1 MRTTA
6 NVIAVILGGGRGTRL
21 FPLTRDRAK
30 PSVPIAGKFR
40 LVDIPISN
48 CFHSGLERI
57 YVLTQFNS
65 VSLNRHIAQ
74 TYRFDT
80 YRRGFVQI
88 LAAQQTL
95 MGEEWYQGTADAVKH
110 NEPYILNPRLPDD
123 YVLILAGDH
132 LYRMDYRKMLQVHT
146 ETNADITVSVIPVRE
161 EVTSGLGILQTDA
174 DGRIIDFVE
183 KPQTQEELL
192 QLRVS
197 PDVFTSRGIEAHDR
211 EYIASMGI
219 YIFNREV
226 LQEFLQD
233 DSNVDFGR
241 DIIPGAIS
249 TRRVSAYFFDGY
261 WEDIGTIRSFYLANI
276 ALTDVAPAFNFYDEQ
291 APIYTNRRHLP
302 STKVNSSSVRSSILA
317 EGSIIDDSELD
328 RTIVG
333 IRSIIASGSRVY
345 QSVLMG
351 ADYYESEA
359 QRAQNAQDG
368 VPNVGIGRE
377 CLIQNAIIDKN
388 AQIGDNSI
396 IVNRDGIDNYDGD
409 NFYIRDG
416 IVIVP
421 KDATIPAGTEV

>member
-1 MRTTA
+1 MSNG

-48 CFHSGLERI
+48 CLHSGLEKI

-95 MGEEWYQGTADAVKH
+95 MGEEWYQGTADAIKH
-110 NEPYILNPRLPDD
+110 NEPYILNPRFKDD

-132 LYRMDYRKMLQVHT
+132 LYRMDYQKMLQVHT
-146 ETNADITVSVIPVRE
+146 ESNAAITVSVIPVRKE
-161 EVTSGLGILQTDA
+161 DTSGLGILQADA
-174 DGRIIDFVE
+174 NGRIVDFVE
-183 KPQTQEELL
+183 KPQTEEEL
-192 QLRVS
+192 QRLRVES
-197 PDVFTSRGIEAHDR
+197 EVFTSRGIEPHGR

-226 LQEFLQD
+226 LQEVLQD
-233 DSNVDFGR
+233 ESNVDFGK
-241 DIIPGAIS
+241 DIIPKSIQ
-249 TRRVSAYFFDGY
+249 TRPISAYFFDGY
-261 WEDIGTIRSFYLANI
+261 WEDIGTIRSFYSANI
-276 ALTDVAPAFNFYDEQ
+276 ALTDTAPAFNFYDEQ
-291 APIYTNRRHLP
+291 APVYTNRRHLP

-333 IRSIIASGSRVY
+333 IRSIISGGSRVY

-351 ADYYESEA
+351 ADYYESDA
-359 QRAQNAQDG
+359 SRAESKQSG
-368 VPNVGIGRE
+368 IPKVGIGRN

-388 AQIGDNSI
+388 ARIGDNSVL
-396 IVNRDGIDNYDGD
+396 VNRDGIDNYDGED
-409 NFYIRDG
+409 YYIRDG

-421 KDATIPAGTEV
+421 KDATIPPETVV

>member
-1 MRTTA
+1 MS
-6 NVIAVILGGGRGTRL
+6 NGSVIAVILGGGRGTRL

-48 CFHSGLERI
+48 CLHSGLEKI

-95 MGEEWYQGTADAVKH
+95 MGEEWYQGTADAIKH
-110 NEPYILNPRLPDD
+110 NQPYILNPRFQDD
-123 YVLILAGDH
+123 HVLILAGDH
-132 LYRMDYRKMLQVHT
+132 LYRMDYQKMLAVHT
-146 ETNADITVSVIPVRE
+146 ESNADITVSVIPVE
-161 EVTSGLGILQTDA
+161 KEITSGLGILQADA
-174 DGRIIDFVE
+174 SGRIVDFVE
-183 KPQTQEELL
+183 KPQTEDEL
-192 QLRVS
+192 QRLRVE
-197 PDVFTSRGIEAHDR
+197 PEVFTSRGIEPQGR

-226 LQEFLQD
+226 LREVLQD
-233 DSNVDFGR
+233 DSNVDFGK
-241 DIIPGAIS
+241 DIIPKSIQ
-249 TRRVSAYFFDGY
+249 RRTVSAYFFDGY
-261 WEDIGTIRSFYLANI
+261 WEDIGTIHSFYLANI
-276 ALTDVAPAFNFYDEQ
+276 ALTDATPSFNFYDEQ

-333 IRSIIASGSRVY
+333 IRSIISGGSRIY
-345 QSVLMG
+345 QSILMG
-351 ADYYESEA
+351 ADYYESDASRVESEKS
-359 QRAQNAQDG
+359 G
-368 VPNVGIGRE
+368 VPKVGIGRN

-388 AQIGDNSI
+388 ARIGDNSVL
-396 IVNRDGIDNYDGD
+396 VNRDGIDNYDGE
-409 NFYIRDG
+409 NYYIRDG

-421 KDATIPAGTEV
+421 KDATIPPETVV

>member
-1 MRTTA
+1 MS
-6 NVIAVILGGGRGTRL
+6 NGSVIAVILGGGRGTRL

-48 CFHSGLERI
+48 CLHSGFDRI

-74 TYRFDT
+74 AYRFDS

-110 NEPYILNPRLPDD
+110 NEPYILNPRFADD

-146 ETNADITVSVIPVRE
+146 ESNAAITVSVIPVKKE
-161 EVTSGLGILQTDA
+161 DTSGLGILQADA
-174 DGRIIDFVE
+174 DGRIVNFVE
-183 KPQTQEELL
+183 KPQTEEELL
-192 QLRVS
+192 PLRVE
-197 PDVFTSRGIEAHDR
+197 PDVFTSRGIEPQGR

-226 LQEFLQD
+226 LQNALQD
-233 DSNVDFGR
+233 DANVDFGQ
-241 DIIPGAIS
+241 DIIPKSIQ
-249 TRRVSAYFFDGY
+249 TLPVSAYFFDGY
-261 WEDIGTIRSFYLANI
+261 WEDIGTIRSFYHANI
-276 ALTDVAPAFNFYDEQ
+276 GLTDTAPAFNFYDEQ

-333 IRSIIASGSRVY
+333 IRSIISNGSRIY

-359 QRAQNAQDG
+359 ARAENAQSG
-368 VPNVGIGRE
+368 IPGVGIGRN

-388 AQIGDNSI
+388 ARIGDNSI
-396 IVNRDGIDNYDGD
+396 LVNRDGLDNYDGE
-409 NFYIRDG
+409 NYYIRDG

-421 KDATIPAGTEV
+421 KDATIPPETAV

>member
-1 MRTTA
+1 MS
-6 NVIAVILGGGRGTRL
+6 NGSVIAVILGGGRGTRL

-48 CFHSGLERI
+48 CLHSGLEKI

-95 MGEEWYQGTADAVKH
+95 MGEEWYQGTADAIKH
-110 NEPYILNPRLPDD
+110 NEPYILNPRFKDD

-132 LYRMDYRKMLQVHT
+132 LYRMDYEKMLAVHA
-146 ETNADITVSVIPVRE
+146 ESKADITVSVIPVE
-161 EVTSGLGILQTDA
+161 KSVTSGLGILQADA
-174 DGRIIDFVE
+174 NGRIVDFVE
-183 KPQTQEELL
+183 KPQTEEELQRL
-192 QLRVS
+192 CVE
-197 PDVFTSRGIEAHDR
+197 PEVFTSRGVEPHGR

-226 LQEFLQD
+226 LREVLQD
-233 DSNVDFGR
+233 DSNMDFGK
-241 DIIPGAIS
+241 DIIPKSIQ
-249 TRRVSAYFFDGY
+249 TRPVSAYFFDGY
-261 WEDIGTIRSFYLANI
+261 WEDIGTIRSFYSANI
-276 ALTDVAPAFNFYDEQ
+276 ALTDTAPAFNFYDEQ

-333 IRSIIASGSRVY
+333 IRSIISGGSRVY

-351 ADYYESEA
+351 ADYYESDASRGESE
-359 QRAQNAQDG
+359 RSSI
-368 VPNVGIGRE
+368 PKVGIGRN

-388 AQIGDNSI
+388 ARIGDNSVL
-396 IVNRDGIDNYDGD
+396 VNRDGVDNYDGK
-409 NFYIRDG
+409 NYYIRDG

-421 KDATIPAGTEV
+421 KDATIPPETIV

>member
-1 MRTTA
+1 MSSG

-48 CFHSGLERI
+48 CLHSGLDRI

-74 TYRFDT
+74 AYRFDS

-95 MGEEWYQGTADAVKH
+95 LGDEWYQGTADAVKH
-110 NEPYILNPRLPDD
+110 NQPYILNPRFPDD

-132 LYRMDYRKMLQVHT
+132 LYRMDYRKMLAVHT
-146 ETNADITVSVIPVRE
+146 ESNADITVSVIPVKK
-161 EVTSGLGILQTDA
+161 EVTSGLGILQADA
-174 DGRIIDFVE
+174 KGRITDFVE
-183 KPQTQEELL
+183 KPQTEAELQ
-192 QLRVS
+192 QLRVE
-197 PDVFTSRGIEAHDR
+197 PDVFTSRGIESHGR

-219 YIFNREV
+219 YIFNRNV
-226 LQEFLQD
+226 LQDVLQD
-233 DSNVDFGR
+233 ESNVDFGR
-241 DIIPGAIS
+241 DIIPKSIK
-249 TRRVSAYFFDGY
+249 TRTVSAYFFDGY
-261 WEDIGTIRSFYLANI
+261 WEDIGTIRSFYSANI
-276 ALTDVAPAFNFYDEQ
+276 ALTNISPEFNFYDEQ

-333 IRSIIASGSRVY
+333 IRSIISSGSRIY

-351 ADYYESEA
+351 ADFYESGTLQAE
-359 QRAQNAQDG
+359 NAHAGIPDI
-368 VPNVGIGRE
+368 GIGKK

-388 AQIGDNSI
+388 ARIGDNAVI
-396 IVNRDGIDNYDGD
+396 ANTKNIDNHDSD
-409 NFYIRDG
+409 NYYIRDG

-421 KDATIPAGTEV
+421 KDATILPDTVI

>member
-1 MRTTA
+1 MS
-6 NVIAVILGGGRGTRL
+6 NESVIAVILGGGRGTRL

-48 CFHSGLERI
+48 CLHSGLEKI

-95 MGEEWYQGTADAVKH
+95 MGEEWYQGTADAIKH
-110 NEPYILNPRLPDD
+110 NEPYILNPRFKDD
-123 YVLILAGDH
+123 HVLILAGDH
-132 LYRMDYRKMLQVHT
+132 LYRMDYQKMLDVHT
-146 ETNADITVSVIPVRE
+146 ESNADITVSVIPVE
-161 EVTSGLGILQTDA
+161 KEVTSGLGILQADA
-174 DGRIIDFVE
+174 SGRIVDFVE
-183 KPQTQEELL
+183 KPQTEAEL
-192 QLRVS
+192 QRLRVE
-197 PDVFTSRGIEAHDR
+197 PDVFTSRGIAPQGR

-226 LQEFLQD
+226 LREVLQD
-233 DSNVDFGR
+233 DSNVDFGK
-241 DIIPGAIS
+241 DIIPKSIQTG
-249 TRRVSAYFFDGY
+249 TVSAYFFDGY
-261 WEDIGTIRSFYLANI
+261 WEDIGTIQAFYSANI
-276 ALTDVAPAFNFYDEQ
+276 SLTDATPSFNFYDEQ

-333 IRSIIASGSRVY
+333 IRSIISGGSRIY
-345 QSVLMG
+345 QSILMG
-351 ADYYESEA
+351 ADYYESDASRVE
-359 QRAQNAQDG
+359 NEKSG
-368 VPNVGIGRE
+368 VPNVGIGRN

-388 AQIGDNSI
+388 ARIGDNSVL
-396 IVNRDGIDNYDGD
+396 VNRDGIDNYDGED
-409 NFYIRDG
+409 YYIRDG

-421 KDATIPAGTEV
+421 KDAMIPPETVV

>member
-1 MRTTA
+1 MG

-48 CFHSGLERI
+48 CLQSGFERI

-74 TYRFDT
+74 AYRFDT
-80 YRRGFVQI
+80 YRHGFVQI

-95 MGEEWYQGTADAVKH
+95 MGDEWYQGTADAVKH
-110 NEPYILNPRLPDD
+110 NQPYILNPRFPDD

-132 LYRMDYRKMLQVHT
+132 LYRMDYRKMLAVHT
-146 ETNADITVSVIPVRE
+146 ESNADITVSVIPVKK
-161 EVTSGLGILQTDA
+161 EVTSGLGILQADA
-174 DGRIIDFVE
+174 SGRITDFVE
-183 KPQTQEELL
+183 KPQTDEELQ
-192 QLRVS
+192 QLRVES
-197 PDVFTSRGIEAHDR
+197 EVFTSRGIQPQDR

-219 YIFNREV
+219 YIFNRNV
-226 LQEFLQD
+226 LQDVLQD

-241 DIIPGAIS
+241 DIIPKSIK
-249 TRRVSAYFFDGY
+249 TRQVSAYFFDGY
-261 WEDIGTIRSFYLANI
+261 WEDIGTIRSFYSANI
-276 ALTDVAPAFNFYDEQ
+276 ALTNVSPEFNFYDEQ

-302 STKVNSSSVRSSILA
+302 STKVNSSSVRSSILS

-333 IRSIIASGSRVY
+333 IRSIISNGCRIY

-351 ADYYESEA
+351 ADFYESDTL
-359 QRAQNAQDG
+359 RAENSLSG
-368 VPNVGIGRE
+368 IPNIGIGRK

-388 AQIGDNSI
+388 ARIGDNAVIANTKNVDNFDS
-396 IVNRDGIDNYDGD
+396 DNY
-409 NFYIRDG
+409 YIRDG

-421 KDATIPAGTEV
+421 KDATIPPDTVI

>member
-1 MRTTA
+1 MS
-6 NVIAVILGGGRGTRL
+6 NGSVIAVILGGGRGTRL

-48 CFHSGLERI
+48 CLHSGLEKI

-95 MGEEWYQGTADAVKH
+95 MGEEWYQGTADAIKH
-110 NEPYILNPRLPDD
+110 NQPYILNPRFQDD
-123 YVLILAGDH
+123 HVLILAGDH
-132 LYRMDYRKMLQVHT
+132 LYRMDYQKMLAVHT
-146 ETNADITVSVIPVRE
+146 ESNADITVSVIPVE
-161 EVTSGLGILQTDA
+161 KEITSGLGILQADA
-174 DGRIIDFVE
+174 SGRIVDFVE
-183 KPQTQEELL
+183 KPQTEEEL
-192 QLRVS
+192 QRLRVE
-197 PDVFTSRGIEAHDR
+197 PEVFTSRGIAPHGR

-226 LQEFLQD
+226 LREVLQD
-233 DSNVDFGR
+233 DSNVDFGK
-241 DIIPGAIS
+241 DIIPKSIQ
-249 TRRVSAYFFDGY
+249 RRTVSAYFFDGY
-261 WEDIGTIRSFYLANI
+261 WEDIGTIHSFYLANI
-276 ALTDVAPAFNFYDEQ
+276 ALTDATPSFNFYDEQ

-333 IRSIIASGSRVY
+333 IRSIISGGSRIY
-345 QSVLMG
+345 QSILMG
-351 ADYYESEA
+351 ADYYESDASRVESE
-359 QRAQNAQDG
+359 RLG
-368 VPNVGIGRE
+368 VPKVGIGRN

-388 AQIGDNSI
+388 ARIGDNSVL
-396 IVNRDGIDNYDGD
+396 VNRDGIDNYDGE
-409 NFYIRDG
+409 NYYIRDG

-421 KDATIPAGTEV
+421 KDATIPPETVV

>member
-1 MRTTA
+1 MS
-6 NVIAVILGGGRGTRL
+6 NGSVIAVILGGGRGTRL

-48 CFHSGLERI
+48 CLHSGLEKI

-95 MGEEWYQGTADAVKH
+95 MGEEWYQGTADAIKH
-110 NEPYILNPRLPDD
+110 NQPYILNPRFQNDH
-123 YVLILAGDH
+123 VLILAGDH
-132 LYRMDYRKMLQVHT
+132 LYRMDYQKMLAVHA
-146 ETNADITVSVIPVRE
+146 ESNADITVSVIPVE
-161 EVTSGLGILQTDA
+161 KEITSGLGILQADA
-174 DGRIIDFVE
+174 SGRIVDFVE
-183 KPQTQEELL
+183 KPQTEEEL
-192 QLRVS
+192 QRLRVE
-197 PDVFTSRGIEAHDR
+197 PEVFTSRGIAPHGR

-226 LQEFLQD
+226 LREVLQD
-233 DSNVDFGR
+233 DSNVDFGK
-241 DIIPGAIS
+241 DIIPKSIQKR
-249 TRRVSAYFFDGY
+249 TVSAYFFDGY
-261 WEDIGTIRSFYLANI
+261 WEDIGTIHSFYLANI
-276 ALTDVAPAFNFYDEQ
+276 ALTDATPSFNFYDEQ

-333 IRSIIASGSRVY
+333 IRSIISGGSRIY
-345 QSVLMG
+345 QSILMG
-351 ADYYESEA
+351 ADYYESDA
-359 QRAQNAQDG
+359 SRAENEKSG
-368 VPNVGIGRE
+368 IPNVGIGRN

-388 AQIGDNSI
+388 ARIGDNSVL
-396 IVNRDGIDNYDGD
+396 VNRDGIDNYDGE
-409 NFYIRDG
+409 NYYIRDG

-421 KDATIPAGTEV
+421 KDATIPPETVV

>member
-1 MRTTA
+1 MNNE
-6 NVIAVILGGGRGTRL
+6 NVVAVILGGGRGARL

-48 CFHSGLERI
+48 CLHSGLEKI

-95 MGEEWYQGTADAVKH
+95 MGEEWYQGTADAIKH
-110 NEPYILNPRLPDD
+110 NQPYILNPRFQDD
-123 YVLILAGDH
+123 HVLILAGDH
-132 LYRMDYRKMLQVHT
+132 LYRMDYQKMLALHA
-146 ETNADITVSVIPVRE
+146 ESNADITVSVIPVE
-161 EVTSGLGILQTDA
+161 KEVTSGLGILQSDA
-174 DGRIIDFVE
+174 SGRIVDFVE
-183 KPQTQEELL
+183 KPQTEQEL
-192 QLRVS
+192 QRLRVE
-197 PDVFTSRGIEAHDR
+197 PEVFTSRGIEPHGR

-226 LQEFLQD
+226 LQEVLQD
-233 DSNVDFGR
+233 DSNVDFGK
-241 DIIPGAIS
+241 DIIPKSIQS
-249 TRRVSAYFFDGY
+249 RTVSAYFFDGY
-261 WEDIGTIRSFYLANI
+261 WEDIGTIRSFYSANI
-276 ALTDVAPAFNFYDEQ
+276 ALTDTTPAFDFYDEH

-302 STKVNSSSVRSSILA
+302 STKVNNSSVRSSILA
-317 EGSIIDDSELD
+317 EGSIIDDSEID

-333 IRSIIASGSRVY
+333 IRSIISGGSRVY
-345 QSVLMG
+345 QSILMG
-351 ADYYESEA
+351 ADFYEPEVDRSGDS
-359 QRAQNAQDG
+359 QSG
-368 VPNVGIGRE
+368 IPHVGIGRN

-388 AQIGDNSI
+388 ARIGDNSVL
-396 IVNRDGIDNYDGD
+396 VNRDGIDNHDGE
-409 NFYIRDG
+409 NYYIRDG

-421 KDATIPAGTEV
+421 KDATIPPETVI

>member
-1 MRTTA
+1 MSNG

-48 CFHSGLERI
+48 CLHSGLERI

-74 TYRFDT
+74 AYRFDS

-95 MGEEWYQGTADAVKH
+95 AGEEWYQGTADAVKH
-110 NEPYILNPRLPDD
+110 NQPYILNPRFKDEH
-123 YVLILAGDH
+123 VLILAGDH

-146 ETNADITVSVIPVRE
+146 ESNAAITVSVIPVKKE
-161 EVTSGLGILQTDA
+161 DTSGLGILQADA
-174 DGRIIDFVE
+174 NGRIVNFVE
-183 KPQTQEELL
+183 KPQTEEELL
-192 QLRVS
+192 PLRVE
-197 PDVFTSRGIEAHDR
+197 PEVFTARGIEPQGR

-219 YIFNREV
+219 YIFNRDI
-226 LQEFLQD
+226 LQNALQD
-233 DSNVDFGR
+233 DSNVDFGK
-241 DIIPGAIS
+241 DIIPEIIQ
-249 TRRVSAYFFDGY
+249 TLPVSAYFFDGY
-261 WEDIGTIRSFYLANI
+261 WEDIGTIRSFYHANI
-276 ALTDVAPAFNFYDEQ
+276 ALTDTSPVFNFYDEQ

-302 STKVNSSSVRSSILA
+302 STKVNSNSVRSSILA

-333 IRSIIASGSRVY
+333 IRSIISGGSRVH
-345 QSVLMG
+345 QSILMG

-359 QRAQNAQDG
+359 ARAENARAG
-368 VPNVGIGRE
+368 IPNVGIGRD

-388 AQIGDNSI
+388 ARIGDNSVL
-396 IVNRDGIDNYDGD
+396 VNQEGIENLDGENY
-409 NFYIRDG
+409 YIRDG

-421 KDATIPAGTEV
+421 KDATIPPETEV

>member
-1 MRTTA
+1 MSNG

-48 CFHSGLERI
+48 CLHSGLDRI

-65 VSLNRHIAQ
+65 ASLNRHIAQ
-74 TYRFDT
+74 AYRFDS

-95 MGEEWYQGTADAVKH
+95 LGDEWYQGTADAVKH
-110 NEPYILNPRLPDD
+110 NQPYILNPRFPDE

-132 LYRMDYRKMLQVHT
+132 LYRMDYRKMLAVHT
-146 ETNADITVSVIPVRE
+146 ESNADITVSVIPVKK
-161 EVTSGLGILQTDA
+161 EVTSGLGILQADA
-174 DGRIIDFVE
+174 NGRITDFVE
-183 KPQTQEELL
+183 KPQTEAELQ
-192 QLRVS
+192 QLRVE
-197 PDVFTSRGIEAHDR
+197 PDVFASRGIKSHGR

-219 YIFNREV
+219 YIFNRNV
-226 LQEFLQD
+226 LQDVLQD
-233 DSNVDFGR
+233 ESNVDFGR
-241 DIIPGAIS
+241 DIIPKNIK
-249 TRRVSAYFFDGY
+249 TRKVSAYFFDGY
-261 WEDIGTIRSFYLANI
+261 WEDIGTIRSFYSANI
-276 ALTDVAPAFNFYDEQ
+276 ALTNVSPEFNFYDEQ

-333 IRSIIASGSRVY
+333 IRSIISSGSRIY

-351 ADYYESEA
+351 ADFYESDTLQAE
-359 QRAQNAQDG
+359 NAHAG
-368 VPNVGIGRE
+368 IPNIGIGE
-377 CLIQNAIIDKN
+377 KCLIQNAIIDKN
-388 AQIGDNSI
+388 ARIGDNAVIANTKNLDNHDS
-396 IVNRDGIDNYDGD
+396 DNY
-409 NFYIRDG
+409 YIRDG

-421 KDATIPAGTEV
+421 KDATIPPDTVI

>member
-1 MRTTA
+1 MSNG

-48 CFHSGLERI
+48 CLHSGLDRI

-65 VSLNRHIAQ
+65 ASLNRHIAQ
-74 TYRFDT
+74 AYRFDS

-95 MGEEWYQGTADAVKH
+95 LGDAWYQGTADAVKH
-110 NEPYILNPRLPDD
+110 NQPYILNPRFPDE

-132 LYRMDYRKMLQVHT
+132 LYRMDYRKMLAVHT
-146 ETNADITVSVIPVRE
+146 ESNADITVSVIPVKK
-161 EVTSGLGILQTDA
+161 EVTSGLGILQADA
-174 DGRIIDFVE
+174 KGRITDFVE
-183 KPQTQEELL
+183 KPRTEAELQ
-192 QLRVS
+192 QLRVE
-197 PDVFTSRGIEAHDR
+197 PDVFTSRGIESHGR

-219 YIFNREV
+219 YIFNRNV
-226 LQEFLQD
+226 LQDVLQD
-233 DSNVDFGR
+233 ESNVDFGR
-241 DIIPGAIS
+241 DIIPKSIK
-249 TRRVSAYFFDGY
+249 TRTVSAYFFDGY
-261 WEDIGTIRSFYLANI
+261 WEDIGTIRSFYSANI
-276 ALTDVAPAFNFYDEQ
+276 ALTNVSPEFNFYDEQ

-333 IRSIIASGSRVY
+333 IRSIISSGSRIY

-351 ADYYESEA
+351 ADFYESDTLQTENR
-359 QRAQNAQDG
+359 QSG
-368 VPNVGIGRE
+368 IPNIGIGE
-377 CLIQNAIIDKN
+377 KCLVQNAIIDKN
-388 AQIGDNSI
+388 ARIGDNAVIANTKNLDNHDS
-396 IVNRDGIDNYDGD
+396 DNY
-409 NFYIRDG
+409 YIRDG

-421 KDATIPAGTEV
+421 KDATILPDTVI

>member
-1 MRTTA
+1 M
-6 NVIAVILGGGRGTRL
+6 NNGSVIAVILGGGRGARL

-48 CFHSGLERI
+48 CLHSGFDRI

-74 TYRFDT
+74 AYRFDS

-95 MGEEWYQGTADAVKH
+95 TGDEWYQGTADAIKH
-110 NEPYILNPRLPDD
+110 NEPYILNPRFADEH
-123 YVLILAGDH
+123 VLILAGDH
-132 LYRMDYRKMLQVHT
+132 LYRMDYRKMLKVHT
-146 ETNADITVSVIPVRE
+146 ESNAAITVSVIPVRKE
-161 EVTSGLGILQTDA
+161 ETNGLGILQA
-174 DGRIIDFVE
+174 DTNGRIVDFVE
-183 KPQTQEELL
+183 KPQTEEELQ
-192 QLRVS
+192 QLRVE
-197 PDVFTSRGIEAHDR
+197 PEVFTSRGIEPDGR

-219 YIFNREV
+219 YIFNREA
-226 LQEFLQD
+226 LQNVLQD

-241 DIIPGAIS
+241 DIIPKSIQ
-249 TRRVSAYFFDGY
+249 TLPVSAYFFDGY
-261 WEDIGTIRSFYLANI
+261 WEDIGTIRSFYSANI
-276 ALTDVAPAFNFYDEQ
+276 ALTDTAPAFNFYDEQ
-291 APIYTNRRHLP
+291 APIYSNRRHLP

-333 IRSIIASGSRVY
+333 IRSIISNGSRIY
-345 QSVLMG
+345 QSILMG
-351 ADYYESEA
+351 ADYYESDES
-359 QRAQNAQDG
+359 RAENTQLDR
-368 VPNVGIGRE
+368 PNIGIGRN

-388 AQIGDNSI
+388 ARIGDNSVL
-396 IVNRDGIDNYDGD
+396 VNRDGVDNYDSD
-409 NFYIRDG
+409 NYCIRDG

-421 KDATIPAGTEV
+421 KDATILPETIV

>member
-1 MRTTA
+1 MSTE

-48 CFHSGLERI
+48 CLHSGLEKI

-95 MGEEWYQGTADAVKH
+95 MGEEWYQGTADAIKH
-110 NEPYILNPRLPDD
+110 NEPYILNPRFKDD
-123 YVLILAGDH
+123 HVLILAGDH
-132 LYRMDYRKMLQVHT
+132 LYRMDYQKMLAVHT
-146 ETNADITVSVIPVRE
+146 ESNADITVSVIPVKK

-174 DGRIIDFVE
+174 SGRIIDFVE
-183 KPQTQEELL
+183 KPQTEAELQ
-192 QLRVS
+192 QLRVE
-197 PDVFTSRGIEAHDR
+197 PEVFTSRGIEPQAR

-226 LQEFLQD
+226 LQEVLQD
-233 DSNVDFGR
+233 DSNVDFGK
-241 DIIPGAIS
+241 DIIPKSIQKCK
-249 TRRVSAYFFDGY
+249 VSAYFFDGY
-261 WEDIGTIRSFYLANI
+261 WEDIGTIHAFYSANI
-276 ALTDVAPAFNFYDEQ
+276 ALTDTDPAFNFYDEQ

-333 IRSIIASGSRVY
+333 IRSIISGGSRVY
-345 QSVLMG
+345 QSILMG
-351 ADYYESEA
+351 ADYYESDALQAEN
-359 QRAQNAQDG
+359 QRLG
-368 VPNVGIGRE
+368 IPNVGIGRN

-388 AQIGDNSI
+388 ARIGDNSI
-396 IVNRDGIDNYDGD
+396 LVNRNGIDNHDGED
-409 NFYIRDG
+409 YYIRDG

-421 KDATIPAGTEV
+421 KDATIPPDTVV

>member
-1 MRTTA
+1 MS
-6 NVIAVILGGGRGTRL
+6 NGSVIAVILGGGRGTRL

-48 CFHSGLERI
+48 CLHSGFDRI

-74 TYRFDT
+74 AYRFDS

-110 NEPYILNPRLPDD
+110 NEPYILNPRFADD

-146 ETNADITVSVIPVRE
+146 ESNAAITVSVIPVKKE
-161 EVTSGLGILQTDA
+161 DTSGLGILQADA
-174 DGRIIDFVE
+174 DGRIVNFVE
-183 KPQTQEELL
+183 KPQTEEELL
-192 QLRVS
+192 PLRVE
-197 PDVFTSRGIEAHDR
+197 PDVFTSRGIEPQGR

-226 LQEFLQD
+226 LQNALQD
-233 DSNVDFGR
+233 DANVDFGQ
-241 DIIPGAIS
+241 DIIPKSIQ
-249 TRRVSAYFFDGY
+249 TLPVSAYFFDGY
-261 WEDIGTIRSFYLANI
+261 WEDIGTIRSFYHANI
-276 ALTDVAPAFNFYDEQ
+276 GLTDTAPAFNFYDEQ

-333 IRSIIASGSRVY
+333 IRSIISHGSRVY

-359 QRAQNAQDG
+359 AKVENAQSG
-368 VPNVGIGRE
+368 IPGVGIGRN

-388 AQIGDNSI
+388 ARIGDNSI
-396 IVNRDGIDNYDGD
+396 LVNRDGLDNYDGK
-409 NFYIRDG
+409 NYYIRDG

-421 KDATIPAGTEV
+421 KDATIPPETAV

>member
-1 MRTTA
+1 M
-6 NVIAVILGGGRGTRL
+6 NNGSVIAVILGGGRGARL

-48 CFHSGLERI
+48 CLHSGFDRI

-74 TYRFDT
+74 AYRFDS

-95 MGEEWYQGTADAVKH
+95 MGDEWYQGTADAIKH
-110 NEPYILNPRLPDD
+110 NEPYILNPRFADEH
-123 YVLILAGDH
+123 VLILAGDH
-132 LYRMDYRKMLQVHT
+132 LYRMDYRKMLKVHT
-146 ETNADITVSVIPVRE
+146 ESNAAITVSVIPVRKE
-161 EVTSGLGILQTDA
+161 ETNGLGILQA
-174 DGRIIDFVE
+174 DTNGRIVDFVE
-183 KPQTQEELL
+183 KPQTEEELQ
-192 QLRVS
+192 QLRVE
-197 PDVFTSRGIEAHDR
+197 PEVFTSRGIEPDGR

-219 YIFNREV
+219 YIFNREA
-226 LQEFLQD
+226 LQNVLQD

-241 DIIPGAIS
+241 DIIPKSIQ
-249 TRRVSAYFFDGY
+249 TLPVSAYFFDGY
-261 WEDIGTIRSFYLANI
+261 WEDIGTIRSFYSANI
-276 ALTDVAPAFNFYDEQ
+276 ALTDTAPAFNFYDEQ

-333 IRSIIASGSRVY
+333 IRSIISNGSRIY
-345 QSVLMG
+345 QSILMG
-351 ADYYESEA
+351 ADYYESDES
-359 QRAQNAQDG
+359 RAENTQLG
-368 VPNVGIGRE
+368 RPNIGMGRN

-388 AQIGDNSI
+388 ARIGDNSVL
-396 IVNRDGIDNYDGD
+396 VNRDGVDNYDSD
-409 NFYIRDG
+409 NYCIRDG

-421 KDATIPAGTEV
+421 KDATIPPETVV

>member
-1 MRTTA
+1 M
-6 NVIAVILGGGRGTRL
+6 NNGSVIAVILGGGRGARL

-48 CFHSGLERI
+48 CLHSGFDRI

-74 TYRFDT
+74 AYRFDS

-95 MGEEWYQGTADAVKH
+95 MGDEWYQGTADAIKH
-110 NEPYILNPRLPDD
+110 NEPYILNPRFADEH
-123 YVLILAGDH
+123 VLILAGDH
-132 LYRMDYRKMLQVHT
+132 LYRMDYRKMLKVHT
-146 ETNADITVSVIPVRE
+146 ESNAAITVSVIPVRKE
-161 EVTSGLGILQTDA
+161 ETSGLGILQTDTN
-174 DGRIIDFVE
+174 GRIVDFVE
-183 KPQTQEELL
+183 KPQTEEELQ
-192 QLRVS
+192 QLRVE
-197 PDVFTSRGIEAHDR
+197 PEVFTSRGIEPDGR

-226 LQEFLQD
+226 LQNVLQD

-241 DIIPGAIS
+241 DIIPKSIQ
-249 TRRVSAYFFDGY
+249 TLPVSAYFFDGY
-261 WEDIGTIRSFYLANI
+261 WEDIGTIRSFYSANI
-276 ALTDVAPAFNFYDEQ
+276 ALTDTAPAFNFYDEQ

-333 IRSIIASGSRVY
+333 IRSIISNGSRIY
-345 QSVLMG
+345 QSILMG
-351 ADYYESEA
+351 ADYYESDES
-359 QRAQNAQDG
+359 RAENTQLG
-368 VPNVGIGRE
+368 RPNIGMGRN

-388 AQIGDNSI
+388 ARIGDNSVL
-396 IVNRDGIDNYDGD
+396 VNRDGVDNYDSD
-409 NFYIRDG
+409 NYCIRDG

-421 KDATIPAGTEV
+421 KDATILPETIV

>member
-1 MRTTA
+1 MSTG

-48 CFHSGLERI
+48 CLHSGLDRI

-74 TYRFDT
+74 AYRFDS

-95 MGEEWYQGTADAVKH
+95 LGDEWYQGTADAVKH
-110 NEPYILNPRLPDD
+110 NQPYILNPRFPDE

-132 LYRMDYRKMLQVHT
+132 LYRMDYRKMLAVHT
-146 ETNADITVSVIPVRE
+146 ESNADITVSVIPVKK
-161 EVTSGLGILQTDA
+161 EVTSGLGILQADA
-174 DGRIIDFVE
+174 KGRITDFIE
-183 KPQTQEELL
+183 KPQTEEELQ
-192 QLRVS
+192 QLRVE
-197 PDVFTSRGIEAHDR
+197 PDVFTSRGIESHGR

-219 YIFNREV
+219 YIFNRNV
-226 LQEFLQD
+226 LQDVLQD
-233 DSNVDFGR
+233 ESNVDFGR
-241 DIIPGAIS
+241 DIIPKSIK
-249 TRRVSAYFFDGY
+249 TRTVSAYFFDGY
-261 WEDIGTIRSFYLANI
+261 WEDIGTIRSFYSANI
-276 ALTDVAPAFNFYDEQ
+276 ALTNVSPEFNFYDEQ

-302 STKVNSSSVRSSILA
+302 STKVNSSSIRSSILA

-333 IRSIIASGSRVY
+333 IRSIISSGSRIY

-351 ADYYESEA
+351 ADFYESDTLQAENR
-359 QRAQNAQDG
+359 QSG
-368 VPNVGIGRE
+368 IPNIGIGE
-377 CLIQNAIIDKN
+377 KCLIQNAIIDKN
-388 AQIGDNSI
+388 ARIGDNAVIANTKNLDNHDS
-396 IVNRDGIDNYDGD
+396 DNY
-409 NFYIRDG
+409 YIRDG

-421 KDATIPAGTEV
+421 KDATIPPDTVI

>member
-1 MRTTA
+1 MSNG

-48 CFHSGLERI
+48 CLHSGLDRI

-65 VSLNRHIAQ
+65 ASLNRHIAQ
-74 TYRFDT
+74 AYRFDS

-95 MGEEWYQGTADAVKH
+95 LGDEWYQGTADAVKH
-110 NEPYILNPRLPDD
+110 NQPYILNPRFPDD

-132 LYRMDYRKMLQVHT
+132 LYRMDYRKMLAVHT
-146 ETNADITVSVIPVRE
+146 ESNADITVSVIPVKK
-161 EVTSGLGILQTDA
+161 EVTSGLGILQADA
-174 DGRIIDFVE
+174 NGRITDFVE
-183 KPQTQEELL
+183 KPQTEAELQ
-192 QLRVS
+192 QLRVE
-197 PDVFTSRGIEAHDR
+197 PDVFASRGIKSHGR

-219 YIFNREV
+219 YIFNRNV
-226 LQEFLQD
+226 LQDVLQD
-233 DSNVDFGR
+233 ESNVDFGR
-241 DIIPGAIS
+241 DIIPKNIK
-249 TRRVSAYFFDGY
+249 TRTVSAYFFDGY
-261 WEDIGTIRSFYLANI
+261 WEDIGTIRSFYSANI
-276 ALTDVAPAFNFYDEQ
+276 ALTNVSPEFNFYDEQ

-333 IRSIIASGSRVY
+333 IRSIISSGSRIY

-351 ADYYESEA
+351 ADFYESDTLQAE
-359 QRAQNAQDG
+359 NAHAG
-368 VPNVGIGRE
+368 IPNIGIGE
-377 CLIQNAIIDKN
+377 KCLIQNAIIDKN
-388 AQIGDNSI
+388 ARIGDNAVIANTKNLDNHDS
-396 IVNRDGIDNYDGD
+396 DNY
-409 NFYIRDG
+409 YIRDG

-421 KDATIPAGTEV
+421 KDATIPPDTVI

>member
-1 MRTTA
+1 MS
-6 NVIAVILGGGRGTRL
+6 NGSVIAVILGGGRGTRL

-48 CFHSGLERI
+48 CLHSGLEKI

-95 MGEEWYQGTADAVKH
+95 MGEEWYQGTADAIKH
-110 NEPYILNPRLPDD
+110 NQPYILNPRFKNDH
-123 YVLILAGDH
+123 VLILAGDH
-132 LYRMDYRKMLQVHT
+132 LYRMDYQKMLAVHT
-146 ETNADITVSVIPVRE
+146 ESNADITVSVIPVE
-161 EVTSGLGILQTDA
+161 KEITSGLGILQADA
-174 DGRIIDFVE
+174 SGRIVDFVE
-183 KPQTQEELL
+183 KPQTEAEL
-192 QLRVS
+192 QRLRVE
-197 PDVFTSRGIEAHDR
+197 PEVFTSRGIAPRSR

-226 LQEFLQD
+226 LQEVLQD
-233 DSNVDFGR
+233 DSNVDFGK
-241 DIIPGAIS
+241 DIIPKSIQ
-249 TRRVSAYFFDGY
+249 RRTVSAYFFDGY
-261 WEDIGTIRSFYLANI
+261 WEDIGTIHSFYLANI
-276 ALTDVAPAFNFYDEQ
+276 ALTDATPSFNFYDEQ

-333 IRSIIASGSRVY
+333 IRSIISGGSRIY
-345 QSVLMG
+345 QSILMG
-351 ADYYESEA
+351 ADYYESDVS
-359 QRAQNAQDG
+359 RAENERSG
-368 VPNVGIGRE
+368 IPNVGIGRN

-388 AQIGDNSI
+388 ARIGDNSVL
-396 IVNRDGIDNYDGD
+396 VNRDGIDNYDGE
-409 NFYIRDG
+409 NYYIRDG

-421 KDATIPAGTEV
+421 KDATIPPETVV

>member
-1 MRTTA
+1 MS
-6 NVIAVILGGGRGTRL
+6 NGSVIAVILGGGRGTRL

-48 CFHSGLERI
+48 CLHSGLEKI

-95 MGEEWYQGTADAVKH
+95 MGEEWYQGTADAIKH
-110 NEPYILNPRLPDD
+110 NQPYILNPRFQDD
-123 YVLILAGDH
+123 HVLILAGDH
-132 LYRMDYRKMLQVHT
+132 LYRMDYQKMLAVHT
-146 ETNADITVSVIPVRE
+146 ESNADITVSVIPVE
-161 EVTSGLGILQTDA
+161 KEITSGLGILQADA
-174 DGRIIDFVE
+174 SGRIVDFVE
-183 KPQTQEELL
+183 KPQTEEEL
-192 QLRVS
+192 QRLRVE
-197 PDVFTSRGIEAHDR
+197 PEVFTSRGIALHGR

-226 LQEFLQD
+226 LREVLQD
-233 DSNVDFGR
+233 DSNVDFGK
-241 DIIPGAIS
+241 DIIPKSIQ
-249 TRRVSAYFFDGY
+249 RRTVSAYFFDGY
-261 WEDIGTIRSFYLANI
+261 WEDIGTIHSFYLANI
-276 ALTDVAPAFNFYDEQ
+276 ALTDATPSFNFYDEQ

-333 IRSIIASGSRVY
+333 IRSIISGGSRIY
-345 QSVLMG
+345 QSILMG
-351 ADYYESEA
+351 ADYYESDASRGESEKS
-359 QRAQNAQDG
+359 G
-368 VPNVGIGRE
+368 IPNVGIGRN

-388 AQIGDNSI
+388 ARIGDNSVL
-396 IVNRDGIDNYDGD
+396 VNRDGIDNYDGE
-409 NFYIRDG
+409 NYYIRDG

-421 KDATIPAGTEV
+421 KDATIPPETVV

>member
-1 MRTTA
+1 MSNG

-48 CFHSGLERI
+48 CLHSGLERI

-74 TYRFDT
+74 AYRFDS

-95 MGEEWYQGTADAVKH
+95 QGDEWYQGTADAIKH
-110 NEPYILNPRLPDD
+110 NQPYILNPRFADEH
-123 YVLILAGDH
+123 VLILAGDH
-132 LYRMDYRKMLQVHT
+132 LYRMDYRKMLTVHN
-146 ETNADITVSVIPVRE
+146 ETDADITVSVIPVNK
-161 EVTSGLGILQTDA
+161 EVTSGLGILQA
-174 DGRIIDFVE
+174 DTSGRITDFVE
-183 KPQTQEELL
+183 KPQTDEELL
-192 QLRVS
+192 KLRVE
-197 PDVFTSRGIEAHDR
+197 PDVFTSRGIEPKGR

-219 YIFNREV
+219 YIFNRNV
-226 LQEFLQD
+226 LQEVLQD
-233 DSNVDFGR
+233 DSNVDFGK
-241 DIIPGAIS
+241 DIIPKSIK
-249 TRRVSAYFFDGY
+249 TRTVSAYFFDGY
-261 WEDIGTIRSFYLANI
+261 WEDIGTIRSFYSANI
-276 ALTDVAPAFNFYDEQ
+276 ALTDVSPEFNFYDEQ

-302 STKVNSSSVRSSILA
+302 STKVNSSSIRSSILA

-333 IRSIIASGSRVY
+333 IRSIISNGSRIY

-351 ADYYESEA
+351 ADFYESDALRSENEQA
-359 QRAQNAQDG
+359 G
-368 VPNVGIGRE
+368 IPNVGIGE
-377 CLIQNAIIDKN
+377 KCLIQNAIIDKN
-388 AQIGDNSI
+388 ARIGDNAVI
-396 IVNRDGIDNYDGD
+396 ANTKNLDNYDSD
-409 NFYIRDG
+409 NYYIRDG

-421 KDATIPAGTEV
+421 KDATIPPDTVI

>member
-1 MRTTA
+1 MSNG
-6 NVIAVILGGGRGTRL
+6 NVISVILGGGRGTRL

-48 CFHSGLERI
+48 CLHSGFDRI
-57 YVLTQFNS
+57 FVLTQFNS

-74 TYRFDT
+74 AYRFDS

-110 NEPYILNPRLPDD
+110 NQPYILNPRFADD

-146 ETNADITVSVIPVRE
+146 ESKAAITVSVIPVKKE
-161 EVTSGLGILQTDA
+161 DTSGLGILQADA
-174 DGRIIDFVE
+174 DGRIVNFVE
-183 KPQTQEELL
+183 KPQTEEELL
-192 QLRVS
+192 PLRVE
-197 PDVFTSRGIEAHDR
+197 PEVFTSRGIEPDGR

-219 YIFNREV
+219 YIFNSEV
-226 LQEFLQD
+226 LQNALQD
-233 DSNVDFGR
+233 DANVDFGQ
-241 DIIPGAIS
+241 DIIPKSIQ
-249 TRRVSAYFFDGY
+249 TLPVSAYFFDGY
-261 WEDIGTIRSFYLANI
+261 WEDIGTIRSFYHANI
-276 ALTDVAPAFNFYDEQ
+276 ALTDTSPAFNFYDEQ
-291 APIYTNRRHLP
+291 SPIYTNRRHLP

-333 IRSIIASGSRVY
+333 IRSIISNGSRIY

-351 ADYYESEA
+351 ADYYESENSRMTNG
-359 QRAQNAQDG
+359 QSG
-368 VPNVGIGRE
+368 TPNIGIGRN

-388 AQIGDNSI
+388 ARIGDNSI
-396 IVNRDGIDNYDGD
+396 LVNRDGIDNYDGE
-409 NFYIRDG
+409 NYYIRDG

-421 KDATIPAGTEV
+421 KDATIPPETSV

>member
-1 MRTTA
+1 MSTG

-48 CFHSGLERI
+48 CLHSGLDKI

-74 TYRFDT
+74 AYRFDS
-80 YRRGFVQI
+80 YRSGFVQI

-95 MGEEWYQGTADAVKH
+95 MGDEWYQGTADAVKH
-110 NEPYILNPRLPDD
+110 NQPYILNPRFSDE

-132 LYRMDYRKMLQVHT
+132 LYRMDYQKMLAVHT
-146 ETNADITVSVIPVRE
+146 ETNADITVSVIPVNKE
-161 EVTSGLGILQTDA
+161 ATNGLGILQTDA
-174 DGRIIDFVE
+174 NGQITDFIE
-183 KPQTQEELL
+183 KPQTEEELQ
-192 QLRVS
+192 QLRVE
-197 PDVFTSRGIEAHDR
+197 PEVFISRGIDPKQR

-219 YIFNREV
+219 YIFNRKILKDV
-226 LQEFLQD
+226 LQD
-233 DSNVDFGR
+233 DTNVDFGR
-241 DIIPGAIS
+241 DILPKCIKACK
-249 TRRVSAYFFDGY
+249 VSAYFFDGY
-261 WEDIGTIRSFYLANI
+261 WEDIGTIRAFYAANI
-276 ALTDVAPAFNFYDEQ
+276 ALTDVSPEFNFYNEQ

-302 STKVNSSSVRSSILA
+302 STKVNSSSIRSSILA
-317 EGSIIDDSELD
+317 EGSIIDDSEID

-333 IRSIIASGSRVY
+333 IRSSIANGSRIY

-351 ADYYESEA
+351 ADFYESDTL
-359 QRAQNAQDG
+359 RAENKLNG
-368 VPNVGIGRE
+368 IPNVGIGNK

-388 AQIGDNSI
+388 ARIGDNAVI
-396 IVNRDGIDNYDGD
+396 ANTKNLDNYDAD
-409 NFYIRDG
+409 NYYIRDG

-421 KDATIPAGTEV
+421 KDATIPPDTVI

>member
-1 MRTTA
+1 MSNG
-6 NVIAVILGGGRGTRL
+6 NVISVILGGGRGSRL

-48 CFHSGLERI
+48 CLHSGFDRI

-65 VSLNRHIAQ
+65 VSLNRHIARA
-74 TYRFDT
+74 YRFDS

-95 MGEEWYQGTADAVKH
+95 LGDEWYQGTADAVKH
-110 NEPYILNPRLPDD
+110 NEPYILNPRFADD

-146 ETNADITVSVIPVRE
+146 ESKAAITVSVIPVKKE
-161 EVTSGLGILQTDA
+161 DTSGLGILQADT
-174 DGRIIDFVE
+174 DGRIVNFVE
-183 KPQTQEELL
+183 KPQTEEELL
-192 QLRVS
+192 PLRVE
-197 PDVFTSRGIEAHDR
+197 PEVFTSRGIEPHGR

-219 YIFNREV
+219 YIFNRDV
-226 LQEFLQD
+226 LHNALQD
-233 DSNVDFGR
+233 ETNVDFGQ
-241 DIIPGAIS
+241 DIIPKSIQNLP
-249 TRRVSAYFFDGY
+249 VSAYFFDGY
-261 WEDIGTIRSFYLANI
+261 WEDIGTIRSFYDANI
-276 ALTDVAPAFNFYDEQ
+276 ALTDTAPVFNFYDEQ

-333 IRSIIASGSRVY
+333 IRSIISNGSRIY

-351 ADYYESEA
+351 ADYYESAESQAEKA
-359 QRAQNAQDG
+359 QEG
-368 VPNVGIGRE
+368 IPNVGIGRN

-388 AQIGDNSI
+388 ARIGDNSI
-396 IVNRDGIDNYDGD
+396 LVNRDGIDNYDGE
-409 NFYIRDG
+409 NYYIRDG

-421 KDATIPAGTEV
+421 KDATIPPETSV

>member
-1 MRTTA
+1 MSNG

-48 CFHSGLERI
+48 CLHSGFDRI

-65 VSLNRHIAQ
+65 VSLNRHIARA
-74 TYRFDT
+74 YRFDS

-110 NEPYILNPRLPDD
+110 NEPYILNPRFADD

-132 LYRMDYRKMLQVHT
+132 LYRMDYRKMMQVHT
-146 ETNADITVSVIPVRE
+146 ESNAAITVSVIPVKKE
-161 EVTSGLGILQTDA
+161 DTSGLGILQADA
-174 DGRIIDFVE
+174 DGRIVNFVE
-183 KPQTQEELL
+183 KPQTEEELL
-192 QLRVS
+192 PLRVK
-197 PDVFTSRGIEAHDR
+197 PDVFTSRGIQPQGR

-219 YIFNREV
+219 YIFNREI
-226 LQEFLQD
+226 LQNALQD
-233 DSNVDFGR
+233 DTNVDFGQ
-241 DIIPGAIS
+241 DIIPKSIQ
-249 TRRVSAYFFDGY
+249 TLPVSAYFFDGY
-261 WEDIGTIRSFYLANI
+261 WEDIGTIRSFYHANI
-276 ALTDVAPAFNFYDEQ
+276 GLTDTAPAFNFYDEQ

-333 IRSIIASGSRVY
+333 IRSIISNGSRVY

-351 ADYYESEA
+351 ADYYESEIA
-359 QRAQNAQDG
+359 RAENAQSG
-368 VPNVGIGRE
+368 VPNVGIGRN

-388 AQIGDNSI
+388 ARIGDNSVL
-396 IVNRDGIDNYDGD
+396 VNRDGIDNYDGE
-409 NFYIRDG
+409 NHYIRDG

-421 KDATIPAGTEV
+421 KDATIPPGTSV

>member
-1 MRTTA
+1 MSNG

-48 CFHSGLERI
+48 CLHSGLDRI

-65 VSLNRHIAQ
+65 ASLNRHIAQ
-74 TYRFDT
+74 AYRFDS

-95 MGEEWYQGTADAVKH
+95 LGDEWYQGTADAVKH
-110 NEPYILNPRLPDD
+110 NQPYILNPRFPDD

-132 LYRMDYRKMLQVHT
+132 LYRMDYRKMLAVHT
-146 ETNADITVSVIPVRE
+146 ESNADITVSVIPVKK
-161 EVTSGLGILQTDA
+161 EVTSGLGILQADA
-174 DGRIIDFVE
+174 NGRITDFVE
-183 KPQTQEELL
+183 KPQTEAELQ
-192 QLRVS
+192 QLRVE
-197 PDVFTSRGIEAHDR
+197 PDVFASRGIKSHGR

-219 YIFNREV
+219 YIFNRNV
-226 LQEFLQD
+226 LQDVLQD
-233 DSNVDFGR
+233 ESNVDFGR
-241 DIIPGAIS
+241 DIIPKSIKTG
-249 TRRVSAYFFDGY
+249 TVSAYFFDGY
-261 WEDIGTIRSFYLANI
+261 WEDIGTIRSFYSANI
-276 ALTDVAPAFNFYDEQ
+276 ALTNVSPEFNFYDEQ

-333 IRSIIASGSRVY
+333 IRSIISSGSRIY

-351 ADYYESEA
+351 ADFYESDTLQAE
-359 QRAQNAQDG
+359 NAHAG
-368 VPNVGIGRE
+368 IPNIGIGE
-377 CLIQNAIIDKN
+377 KCLIQNAIIDKN
-388 AQIGDNSI
+388 ARIGDNAVIANTKNLDNHDS
-396 IVNRDGIDNYDGD
+396 DNY
-409 NFYIRDG
+409 YIRDG

-421 KDATIPAGTEV
+421 KDATIPPDTVI

>member
-1 MRTTA
+1 MS
-6 NVIAVILGGGRGTRL
+6 NSVIAVILGGGRGTRL

-110 NEPYILNPRLPDD
+110 NEPYILNPHFPDD

-132 LYRMDYRKMLQVHT
+132 LYRMDYRKMLDVHI
-146 ETNADITVSVIPVRE
+146 ESNAAITVSVIPVRE
-161 EVTSGLGILQTDA
+161 EDTGGLGILQADA
-174 DGRIIDFVE
+174 AGRIVDFIE
-183 KPQTQEELL
+183 KPQTAEER
-192 QLRVS
+192 QRLRVE
-197 PDVFTSRGIEAHDR
+197 PEVFTARGIEPHGR

-219 YIFNREV
+219 YIFNRSALHDV
-226 LQEFLQD
+226 LQD
-233 DSNVDFGR
+233 DSNVDFGK
-241 DIIPGAIS
+241 DIIPKSIQ
-249 TRRVSAYFFDGY
+249 TLPVSAYFFDGY
-261 WEDIGTIRSFYLANI
+261 WEDIGTIRSFYSANI
-276 ALTDVAPAFNFYDEQ
+276 SLTDIAPAFNFYDEQ

-302 STKVNSSSVRSSILA
+302 STKVNSSSVRSSILS
-317 EGSIIDDSELD
+317 EGSIIDDAEIEGS
-328 RTIVG
+328 IVG
-333 IRSIIASGSRVY
+333 IRSIISKGSRIY
-345 QSVLMG
+345 QSVIMG
-351 ADYYESEA
+351 ADYYESDSA
-359 QRAQNAQDG
+359 RAVNGRADM
-368 VPNVGIGRE
+368 PRIGIGE
-377 CLIQNAIIDKN
+377 NCLIQNAIIDKN
-388 AQIGDNSI
+388 ASIGDNSVLI
-396 IVNRDGIDNYDGD
+396 NREGVDTLDGENY
-409 NFYIRDG
+409 YIRDG

-421 KDATIPAGTEV
+421 KDATIPPETVV

>member
-1 MRTTA
+1 MSNG
-6 NVIAVILGGGRGTRL
+6 NVIAVILGGGRGARL

-95 MGEEWYQGTADAVKH
+95 TGEEWYQGTADAVKH
-110 NEPYILNPRLPDD
+110 NEPYILNPRFQDD

-132 LYRMDYRKMLQVHT
+132 LYRMDYRKMLKVHT
-146 ETNADITVSVIPVRE
+146 ESNAAITVSVIPVRKE
-161 EVTSGLGILQTDA
+161 DTGGLGILQADA
-174 DGRIIDFVE
+174 NGRIVDFVE
-183 KPQTQEELL
+183 KPQTEEEL
-192 QLRVS
+192 QRLRVD
-197 PDVFTSRGIEAHDR
+197 PEVFTLRDIEPDGR

-226 LQEFLQD
+226 LQEILQD
-233 DSNVDFGR
+233 ESNMDFGR
-241 DIIPGAIS
+241 DIIPQSIQ
-249 TRRVSAYFFDGY
+249 TRPVFAYFFDGY
-261 WEDIGTIRSFYLANI
+261 WEDIGTIRSFYSANI
-276 ALTDVAPAFNFYDEQ
+276 ALTNTAPSFNFYDEQ
-291 APIYTNRRHLP
+291 GPIYTNRRHLP

-317 EGSIIDDSELD
+317 EGSIIDDSEID

-333 IRSIIASGSRVY
+333 IRSIISNGSRIY

-351 ADYYESEA
+351 ADYYESDES
-359 QRAQNAQDG
+359 RAENERSG
-368 VPNVGIGRE
+368 MPNIGIGRN

-388 AQIGDNSI
+388 ARIGDNSVL
-396 IVNRDGIDNYDGD
+396 VNRDGVDNHDGED
-409 NFYIRDG
+409 YYIREG

-421 KDATIPAGTEV
+421 KDATIPSETVV